1 MSKVPLSQESE
12 ASVTLSQL
20 GEQVDEENNIDSQN
34 SNDSSDDNSE
44 GDPPDQSGKSHTQYI
59 VRAAWGGGVSS
70 VFVYFLCSSF

>member
-20 GEQVDEENNIDSQN
+20 GQVDEDGNNINSQN
-34 SNDSSDDNSE
+34 SNDNSDDISE
-44 GDPPDQSGKSHTQYI
+44 GDPPDQSGKSYTQYI
-59 VRAAWGGGVSS
+59 VRAVGGGVSS